1 MENTEKVLFD
11 DENPQWY
18 IAFSDHWI
26 GPMTSSD
33 VYEKIQAN
41 EITWAHFVWKSGQ
54 SEWKRIC
61 EIKTFR
67 TAVPQS
73 PSKAMKEE
81 IKEASKPTIK
91 RALSRGKAIA
101 PPPPQVNLSRKWFLF
116 YGDTQYG
123 PFMEDEVERL
133 LQIEKINGKVY
144 AWCDGMPNWTPIEKI
159 AALAKAM
166 KSVKGK
172 SPVKIELRNA
182 PRKPLIA
189 KIILANE
196 KNVSVAM
203 CRDVSIGGMQV
214 LTDQMPGA
222 VNSHVKLNVTP
233 VGEGGI
239 EPFVAEGVIVRML
252 EDRRGFS
259 FRFDHLSDSA
269 KRAIE
274 NYIG

>member
-1 MENTEKVLFD
+1 MENTEKVHFD
-11 DENPQWY
+11 DETPQWY
-18 IAFSDHWI
+18 IALSDHWI

-41 EITWAHFVWKSGQ
+41 EITWAHFVWKPGQ

-61 EIKTFR
+61 DIKTFQ

-73 PSKAMKEE
+73 PPKAMKEE

-91 RALSRGKAIA
+91 KAQPRGKAQT
-101 PPPPQVNLSRKWFLF
+101 PPPPGMATHKKWFLF

-123 PFMEDEVERL
+123 PFAEDEVERL
-133 LQIEKINGKVY
+133 LRIEKINGKVF
-144 AWCDGMPNWTPIEKI
+144 AWSDGMSNWTPIEKI
-159 AALAKAM
+159 TELSKAM

-182 PRKPLIA
+182 PRKPLVA
-189 KIILANE
+189 KILLANE

-214 LTDQMPGA
+214 LTDQIPGA

-239 EPFVAEGVIVRML
+239 EPFVAEGVIVRLL

-259 FRFDHLSDSA
+259 FRFDHLSDAA
-269 KRAIE
+269 KKAIE
-274 NYIG
+274 NYIR